1 MKKHLAIIL
10 AAVAVVGVLTF
21 VLLQKNAAGRADPQ
35 TVAAGEGRHFGRPGD
50 GEHPRPEGGQ
60 REDRRPPEGMKP
72 PEGKKLPEGVTP
84 PDFANDE
91 RPEKPSGERL
101 ETPGSEQPSIPN
113 GEQAGHTGGQP
124 QSKTETT

>member
-21 VLLQKNAAGRADPQ
+21 VLLQRNAAGRADPQ

-60 REDRRPPEGMKP
+60 REDRRPPEGK
-72 PEGKKLPEGVTP
+72 ELPEGETP
-84 PDFANDE
+84 PDFANGE
-91 RPEKPSGERL
+91 RPEKPSGERP
-101 ETPGSEQPSIPN
+101 ETPGSEQPAIPN
-113 GEQAGHTGGQP
+113 GEQAGQSGGQP